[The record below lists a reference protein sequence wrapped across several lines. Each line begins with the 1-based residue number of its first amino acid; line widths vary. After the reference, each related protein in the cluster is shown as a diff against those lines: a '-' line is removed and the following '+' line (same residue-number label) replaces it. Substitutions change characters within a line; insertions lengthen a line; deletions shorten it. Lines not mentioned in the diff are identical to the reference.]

1 MIASCLTS
9 IISCARGIDYFE
21 VRRFLHQLA
30 RAVGAVPQP
39 VTLDTIYPLPRPCDV
54 DDVPLPT
61 VWNGVSLGV
70 PGLLRLGYSPSQSS
84 VRLPRFVTKPRPPVG
99 RCTLYSP
106 GSQLRISWKSL
117 GEGNARPRLW
127 RRHPVPR
134 LIGAGLTRLSRDL
147 SRDSGPPPQRRTPRG
162 IGRMRVGC
170 EGAGR
175 FLIGSRL

>member
-54 DDVPLPT
+54 DGVPHPT

-70 PGLLRLGYSPSQSS
+70 CQDCSRILGYSPSQSS
-84 VRLPRFVTKPRPPVG
+84 IRLPRCVATPRPLVG
-99 RCTLYSP
+99 GCTLYSP
-106 GSQLRISWKSL
+106 GSQLLFLEIK
-117 GEGNARPRLW
+117 EKAVRPRLW
-127 RRHPVPR
+127 RRPPVPR

-162 IGRMRVGC
+162 IGRMRVG
-170 EGAGR
+170 
-175 FLIGSRL
+175 